1 MITIAR
7 LTFREMLNKR
17 ILLLG
22 LVLTV
27 VYLSILWLGLH
38 YVGKDIPETAELVRL
53 SLAGELLTA
62 GLFVSG
68 MLVSLVTVFSSAGAI
83 SADIE
88 NGIMPATAAKPISR
102 TQIFLGKYAGLGLA
116 LVVYSLFVFIATNM
130 IVWRVFHFY
139 SDGFFSA
146 MVLFALQ
153 PLVLLA
159 VSLWGSTF
167 LSTLGNGV
175 FMFMLYSVAVI
186 GGMLEYV
193 GVQMSSM
200 ALTAGASGTAAASS
214 LTMIGI
220 LTSLLLPVDSLYRLV
235 NYLLL
240 QGSPVPAQLMRFTP
254 FLTITPPSMEM
265 LAYTAGY
272 ILLFIGLGIYKLS
285 SRDL

>member
-200 ALTAGASGTAAASS
+200 ALTAEHQEPQRFFADHDRDFNQ
-214 LTMIGI
+214 
-220 LTSLLLPVDSLYRLV
+220 P
-235 NYLLL
+235 
-240 QGSPVPAQLMRFTP
+240 PPA
-254 FLTITPPSMEM
+254 
-265 LAYTAGY
+265 G
-272 ILLFIGLGIYKLS
+272 
-285 SRDL
+285 

>member
-38 YVGKDIPETAELVRL
+38 YVGKDIPEAAELVRL

>member
-1 MITIAR
+1 
-7 LTFREMLNKR
+7 
-17 ILLLG
+17 
-22 LVLTV
+22 
-27 VYLSILWLGLH
+27 
-38 YVGKDIPETAELVRL
+38 
-53 SLAGELLTA
+53 
-62 GLFVSG
+62 
-68 MLVSLVTVFSSAGAI
+68 
-83 SADIE
+83 
-88 NGIMPATAAKPISR
+88 
-102 TQIFLGKYAGLGLA
+102 
-116 LVVYSLFVFIATNM
+116 
-130 IVWRVFHFY
+130 
-139 SDGFFSA
+139 
-146 MVLFALQ
+146 
-153 PLVLLA
+153 
-159 VSLWGSTF
+159 
-167 LSTLGNGV
+167 
-175 FMFMLYSVAVI
+175 MFMLYSVAVI

>member
-1 MITIAR
+1 
-7 LTFREMLNKR
+7 MLNKR

>member
-159 VSLWGSTF
+159 VNLWGSTF

>member
-7 LTFREMLNKR
+7 LTFREMLNKK

-272 ILLFIGLGIYKLS
+272 ILLFIGLGIYKFS

>member
-7 LTFREMLNKR
+7 LTFREMLNKK